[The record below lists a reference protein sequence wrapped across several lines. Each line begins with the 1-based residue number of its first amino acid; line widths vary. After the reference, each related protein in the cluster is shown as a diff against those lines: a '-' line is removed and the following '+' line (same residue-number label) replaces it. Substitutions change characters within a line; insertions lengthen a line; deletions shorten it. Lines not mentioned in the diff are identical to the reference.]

1 MKLKFLGGIREVGRS
16 AILVK
21 SDAANVLLDYG
32 VMIDHEPG
40 FPIHVSPKEIDAVAL
55 THAHL
60 DHCGA
65 IPLFYV
71 GGGIPLYGTK
81 VTFEIAKVLILD
93 FIHLSSYY
101 LPFEYLDLETM
112 LSYSVGLEFG
122 ESVKVKDVSLEL
134 LNSGH
139 IPGGSQII
147 VKNNNKSVL
156 YTGDINTIDTRLLK
170 GADQYKDK
178 VNALIIESTYATEE
192 HPDRDSLEREFVES
206 TLDVLERGG
215 TVLIPAF
222 SVGRSQ
228 EILCT
233 LAANHLKYPITLD
246 GMAKEISEILMRYP
260 TYVRDSNL
268 LTNALHEANWV
279 QGWKDRRIACKKG
292 GVIISPAGMLKG
304 GAAMYYMNTI
314 SKKSENAI
322 FLVSYQIL
330 GTPGRRLLDTKEFLV
345 DGRMKKVKAELKRFD
360 FSSHCGRKGLMD
372 TIKKTN
378 IDGRVFVVHGE
389 EESCK
394 KFAEDIKIELGLDA
408 VAPQAGEVFEV

>member
-16 AILVK
+16 AILVN
-21 SDAANVLLDYG
+21 SDAASVLLDYG
-32 VMIDHEPG
+32 VMVDHEPG

-71 GGGIPLYGTK
+71 NGGIPLYGTRI
-81 VTFEIAKVLILD
+81 TFDLAKVIILD

-101 LPFEYLDLETM
+101 LPFEYIDLETM

-122 ESVKVKDVSLEL
+122 EPAKVKDLSLEL

-147 VKNNNKSVL
+147 VKNQNKCVL
-156 YTGDINTIDTRLLK
+156 YTGDINSNDTHLLK

-178 VNALIIESTYATEE
+178 VNALIIESTYATED
-192 HPDRDSLEREFVES
+192 HPDRESIEREFIES
-206 TLDVLERGG
+206 TLNVLERGG

-222 SVGRSQ
+222 SLGRSQ

-233 LAANHLKYPITLD
+233 LAANHLEYPITLD
-246 GMAKEISEILMRYP
+246 GMAKEVSEILMRYP
-260 TYVRDSNL
+260 NYVKDSRL

-279 QGWKDRRIACKKG
+279 HGWKDRRLACKKG
-292 GVIISPAGMLKG
+292 GVVISPAGMLKG
-304 GAAMYYMNTI
+304 GAAMYYMNTV

-322 FLVSYQIL
+322 FLVSYQIP

-345 DGRMKKVKAELKRFD
+345 DGRMRKVKAELKRFD
-360 FSSHCGRKGLMD
+360 FSSHCGRKELMG
-372 TIKKTN
+372 TVKKTN
-378 IDGRVFVVHGE
+378 IDGKVFVVHGE
-389 EESCK
+389 EESCE
-394 KFAEDIKIELGLDA
+394 KFAESIKTEFGFDA
-408 VAPQAGEVFEV
+408 VAPKAGEVFEV